1 MSETGDIV
9 TDGLRKA
16 QMLNNFFTS
25 VFTKEDV
32 TNIPIFESCSN
43 GVMLENFE
51 ITKEI
56 VVKNIKK
63 TKCIQI
69 SRT

>member
-1 MSETGDIV
+1 MGSLISETGDIV

-32 TNIPIFESCSN
+32 TNIPIFESRSI
-43 GVMLENFE
+43 GLMRENFE
-51 ITKEI
+51 ITEEI
-56 VVKNIKK
+56 VVKHIKK
-63 TKCIQI
+63 N
-69 SRT
+69 